1 MKPSFC
7 GTVLMPCMEYNLEQV
22 IALAFPQES
31 ENGLTAAGLAQMV
44 ECLSS
49 EREVAGSI
57 PTGPDPVLSESF
69 EVDG

>member
-1 MKPSFC
+1 
-7 GTVLMPCMEYNLEQV
+7 MPCMEYNLEQV
-22 IALAFPQES
+22 IPLAFPQES

-49 EREVAGSI
+49 EWEVAGSI
-57 PTGPDPVLSESF
+57 PTGPDPGLSESF